1 MLLNAS
7 ETQVQSVNHKLNT
20 KYTLP
25 LPPLD
30 LIPTYILARRGNT
43 LASYQIA
50 LQSGTTN
57 DKRVKVMLIGE
68 DDVGK
73 TSLGKALKG
82 EALNQDG
89 ASTDGVLMSEAIE
102 NASEKPW
109 KNSNVHRKLSVVNQ
123 NAKQSGLFI

>member
-1 MLLNAS
+1 MLVELKFNCYS
-7 ETQVQSVNHKLNT
+7 HKLSP

-25 LPPLD
+25 LSLLD
-30 LIPTYILARRGNT
+30 LIPTYILARRGST
-43 LASYQIA
+43 LAAYQRA

-82 EALNQDG
+82 EALNQDE

-102 NASEKPW
+102 NASEQPW
-109 KNSNVHRKLSVVNQ
+109 KNSKVHRKLSAVNQ